1 MELMIDQSHA
11 AILLLSMSISRQ
23 NVKKAFKKRGDQ
35 HLLNQ
40 YDAIKSHLEQN
51 IDDSHESNTNRRCR
65 LLLNVDE
72 LEMVREFISWY
83 APKTREVLNQATNNK
98 IKQVDQEQLNA
109 LETIKHEI
117 EVGNHV

>member
-51 IDDSHESNTNRRCR
+51 IDDLEQVDIKRRCR
-65 LLLNVDE
+65 LLLNTNE

-83 APKTREVLNQATNNK
+83 APKTREVLNQSTNNK